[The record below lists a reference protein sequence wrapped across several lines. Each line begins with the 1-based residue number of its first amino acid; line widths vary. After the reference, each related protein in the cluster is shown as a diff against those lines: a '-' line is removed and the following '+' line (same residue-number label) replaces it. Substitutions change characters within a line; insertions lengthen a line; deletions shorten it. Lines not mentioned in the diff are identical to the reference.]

1 MSKLLVTGRKK
12 LDGEVEVQGAK
23 NSALPIIAASILTKG
38 ENVIHNCPL
47 LSDVDAS
54 VNILRYLGC
63 AVTRCD
69 KTLLV
74 KCDDIN
80 RFDVPIELMRKTR
93 SSIVFLGAILARTAD
108 VKSVQDRLIC
118 ISIHFGRWG
127 RIFVKSMAILNVA
140 FQTDF
145 AEQR

>member
-38 ENVIHNCPL
+38 ENVIHNCPS

-74 KCDDIN
+74 K
-80 RFDVPIELMRKTR
+80 
-93 SSIVFLGAILARTAD
+93 
-108 VKSVQDRLIC
+108 
-118 ISIHFGRWG
+118 
-127 RIFVKSMAILNVA
+127 
-140 FQTDF
+140 
-145 AEQR
+145 

>member
-38 ENVIHNCPL
+38 ENVIHNCPS

-80 RFDVPIELMRKTR
+80 RL
-93 SSIVFLGAILARTAD
+93 S
-108 VKSVQDRLIC
+108 LIH
-118 ISIHFGRWG
+118 I
-127 RIFVKSMAILNVA
+127 
-140 FQTDF
+140 
-145 AEQR
+145 

>member
-80 RFDVPIELMRKTR
+80 RFDVPVELMRKTR
-93 SSIVFLGAILARTAD
+93 SSIVFLGAILARTGENF
-108 VKSVQDRLIC
+108 
-118 ISIHFGRWG
+118 ISR
-127 RIFVKSMAILNVA
+127 RM
-140 FQTDF
+140 
-145 AEQR
+145 

>member
-38 ENVIHNCPL
+38 ENVIHNCPS

-63 AVTRCD
+63 AATRCD

-80 RFDVPIELMRKTR
+80 RFDVPVELMRKQ
-93 SSIVFLGAILARTAD
+93 G
-108 VKSVQDRLIC
+108 VQLFSRC
-118 ISIHFGRWG
+118 NPCTNGKG
-127 RIFVKSMAILNVA
+127 ENFVPRRM
-140 FQTDF
+140 
-145 AEQR
+145 